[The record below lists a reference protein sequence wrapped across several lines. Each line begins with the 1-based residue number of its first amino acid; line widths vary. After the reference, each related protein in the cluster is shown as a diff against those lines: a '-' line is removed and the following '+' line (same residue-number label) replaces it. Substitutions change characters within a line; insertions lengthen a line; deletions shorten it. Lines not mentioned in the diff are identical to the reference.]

1 MWRGSGEDGEEDGED
16 DVVRKW
22 VEANPD
28 QPRQCQ
34 QTKTLNEGKRIH
46 EKYCNGLCHVAVI
59 FEAMQVG
66 IRPNPNSHR

>member
-1 MWRGSGEDGEEDGED
+1 MMWRGSGEDGEEDGED

-34 QTKTLNEGKRIH
+34 QTKTLKEGK
-46 EKYCNGLCHVAVI
+46 KDT
-59 FEAMQVG
+59 
-66 IRPNPNSHR
+66 